1 MNQSFFFY
9 DLETSG
15 INPREQRIMQFA
27 GQRTNLELQPIGEPV
42 NMLIALG
49 DDVLPDPDA
58 ILVTGITPQ
67 STKQDGITE
76 VEFLRVF
83 YEQVAM
89 PGTIFVGY
97 NTVRFDDEFMRYLNY
112 RNFYDPY
119 EWHWQD
125 GKSRWDLL
133 DVVRMTRALRPE
145 GIKWPFTS
153 DGKPTNRLELLTELN
168 GLEHQNAHDALSDVD
183 ATIALAELIRNHQ
196 PKLFDYLLKMR
207 NKSEVENLIKSSKP
221 FVYTSGKYS
230 NETEKTAV
238 TVYLC
243 DNPKT
248 GALVYDLRFSP
259 ADWFDK
265 TPEQLAEAWKWKQD
279 SSEPR
284 LPIKTLQYNR
294 CPAVAPLTVLDDE
307 SKKRLKIDDQI
318 IFANLAKLHDN
329 LKFADKVLKA
339 LAILNDQQQ
348 TAWLSD
354 ENIVDAQ
361 LYDGFINNA
370 DKPKMQVV
378 RASDGKD
385 LTDFEP
391 KFNDTRLNALLPL
404 YIARN
409 YPSQM
414 TDKDHESWEKF
425 RKSKFYTGG
434 ESSRASKFYKRLAEL
449 AGQTGLTKEKQFLIE
464 ELQLYAES
472 ILPDPN

>member
-42 NMLIALG
+42 NVLISLG

-207 NKSEVENLIKSSKP
+207 NKSEVEKLVKSSKP
-221 FVYTSGKYS
+221 FVYASGKYS

-391 KFNDTRLNALLPL
+391 KFNDTRLNTLLPL

-425 RKSKFYTGG
+425 RKSKFYAGG